1 VQQAFLDRRDNAGSA
16 DFGIAIG
23 TLSEALRMDVRSGV
37 AEHDFERPSAT
48 ASEGW
53 VRARREPLYRRL
65 MKRCLDVTFVLLALP
80 IVLPVILVLA
90 VTLKATGNAP
100 FFTQDRVGMGG
111 RTFRLWKLRTMV
123 PNAEERL
130 RDYLETNDAARREW
144 DAYQKLAH
152 DPRITDFGQFLRKSS
167 LDELPQLWN
176 VLIGDM
182 SLVGPR
188 PMMLDQQDLYP
199 GSAYYALRPGLTGT
213 WQISDRNQS
222 TFAQRAEFDA
232 EYERNLSFFKDLK
245 ILLATVG
252 VVLRATGK

>member
-1 VQQAFLDRRDNAGSA
+1 
-16 DFGIAIG
+16 
-23 TLSEALRMDVRSGV
+23 MDVRSGI
-37 AEHDFERPSAT
+37 AGHDFERPSANVGD
-48 ASEGW
+48 GW
-53 VRARREPLYRRL
+53 VRVRREPLYRRTL
-65 MKRCLDVTFVLLALP
+65 KRCMDVGFVLMALP
-80 IVLPVILVLA
+80 IVLPVILVLSI
-90 VTLKATGNAP
+90 VLKAGGNSP
-100 FFTQDRVGMGG
+100 FFTQERVGKGG

-130 RDYLETNDAARREW
+130 QEYLAKDEAARREW
-144 DAYQKLAH
+144 DAYQKLTH
-152 DPRITDFGQFLRKSS
+152 DPRITEFGQFLRKSS

-188 PMMLDQQDLYP
+188 PMMIDQQELYP
-199 GSAYYALRPGLTGT
+199 GTAYYALRPGLTGT

-232 EYERNLSFFKDLK
+232 DYERNLSFFKDLK
-245 ILLATVG
+245 ILLSTVG

>member
-1 VQQAFLDRRDNAGSA
+1 
-16 DFGIAIG
+16 
-23 TLSEALRMDVRSGV
+23 
-37 AEHDFERPSAT
+37 
-48 ASEGW
+48 
-53 VRARREPLYRRL
+53 
-65 MKRCLDVTFVLLALP
+65 
-80 IVLPVILVLA
+80 
-90 VTLKATGNAP
+90 
-100 FFTQDRVGMGG
+100 
-111 RTFRLWKLRTMV
+111 MV

-130 RDYLETNDAARREW
+130 QEFLAKNEAARREW

-152 DPRITDFGQFLRKSS
+152 DPRITEFGQFLRKSS

-176 VLIGDM
+176 VLVGDM

-199 GSAYYALRPGLTGT
+199 GTAYYALRPGLTGT

-232 EYERNLSFFKDLK
+232 DYERNLSFVKDLK
-245 ILLATVG
+245 ILLSTVG